1 MKLNKNIKNPY
12 SSTIYQYLNI
22 NNKSMKNKALN
33 LKQRVKIE
41 DENGG
46 FVSENGGF
54 GRGIGEEDKEACTLN
69 VEIVYKTH

>member
-1 MKLNKNIKNPY
+1 M
-12 SSTIYQYLNI
+12 
-22 NNKSMKNKALN
+22 
-33 LKQRVKIE
+33 KIE

-46 FVSENGGF
+46 FVSENGSF